1 MMNYRKIGGLHFFRL
16 GRLQISVCLVRKKP
30 APAMARVVDD
40 YGLRVRASHTASDAM
55 RKVYGASINTC
66 EKSRS
71 DWMRVYR
78 AECKALGLTP

>member
-1 MMNYRKIGGLHFFRL
+1 
-16 GRLQISVCLVRKKP
+16 
-30 APAMARVVDD
+30 MARVVDD
-40 YGLRVRASHTASDAM
+40 YGLRVRASHAASDAM